1 MGYKLYK
8 LYNNASLNFNKRTRP
23 YWCGLIIISFVL
35 LVAEIVIK
43 SREVNF
49 EGCPFLNGF
58 FIPFGESV
66 RNNFFDLLISQIS
79 TTFLV
84 TSFLSFL
91 SGNDTPIYWTTAMQH
106 KLITPKGTSIRDI
119 AWYCIGTLIISLI
132 TMFFDTAF
140 AFLFSFVTN
149 IVGLTIITA
158 RMILAFFAKDQIKY
172 ELLEEFKGYSYY
184 VQQDK
189 ITNMEEHAVVAA
201 QNHDIGYLRD
211 NLEFLRLTK
220 SHHAHCALVRFCEI
234 VPRDF
239 FELFAD
245 AVFVYCE
252 KNNILYATSAYYVAE
267 KVEQVFYGGIE
278 ARQILPPLESHK
290 EFNIFQNNESMRK
303 CIRKFLHEDISGNLL
318 MPEKRINLL
327 GMFDAF
333 NILQIKTHR
342 LCRADDEVLYVSFDL
357 PFYFKEYVHL
367 IKYAFDSQRNL
378 TPYISSLRAM
388 HNAVIV
394 GFKKAEESGFDAP
407 KALTFE
413 NDTPQ
418 LYSWNSALTLYRCVL
433 SENAFHEDST
443 LYEFLRDVYRY
454 TETMTDSQ
462 KQKLCEIVE
471 NAYILNAEDKKFLTE
486 EISK

>member
-1 MGYKLYK
+1 MGYK

-23 YWCGLIIISFVL
+23 YWLGLIIISLVL
-35 LVAEIVIK
+35 MIAELVIK
-43 SREVNF
+43 ARGINC
-49 EGCPFLNGF
+49 EGCPFLQNF
-58 FIPFGESV
+58 FVPFGDSV

-119 AWYCIGTLIISLI
+119 AWYCIGTLIISLV
-132 TMFFDTAF
+132 TMFFDAAF

-172 ELLEEFKGYSYY
+172 ELLEEFKGYSYGM
-184 VQQDK
+184 QQDK

-211 NLEFLRLTK
+211 NLEFFRLTK
-220 SHHAHCALVRFCEI
+220 SPHASRALVRFCEI
-234 VPRDF
+234 IPRDF

-252 KNNILYATSAYYVAE
+252 KNDILYATSVYYGAE
-267 KVEQVFYGGIE
+267 AVEQVFYGGIE
-278 ARQILPPLESHK
+278 ARQVRPPLESHK
-290 EFNIFQNNESMRK
+290 EFSIFQNNESMRK
-303 CIRKFLHEDISGNLL
+303 CIRKFLHDDISGDLL
-318 MPEKRINLL
+318 IPEKRINLL
-327 GMFDAF
+327 GMFDAV

-342 LCRADDEVLYVSFDL
+342 LCRADDEVLYASFDL
-357 PFYFKEYVHL
+357 PFYFKEYIHL
-367 IKYAFDSQRNL
+367 IKAAFDSQRNL
-378 TPYISSLRAM
+378 TPYISSVKAM
-388 HNAVIV
+388 HSAVIA

-413 NDTPQ
+413 NNTPC
-418 LYSWNSALTLYRCVL
+418 LYSPNGTLTLYRCVL
-433 SENAFHEDST
+433 SENAFHEDI
-443 LYEFLRDVYRY
+443 LLCDFLRDVYRY
-454 TETMTDSQ
+454 TEPMTYGQ
-462 KQKLCEIVE
+462 KQQLCEIVE
-471 NAYILNAEDKKFLTE
+471 NAYILNAQDKEFLIK